1 VAAVRSAA
9 AASLL
14 RRFEMRLPMNKRL
27 AAFFLIISSFAVGQ
41 APNNFDTE
49 KARVSTLLNEHEF
62 AAALDLAKALNK
74 RVPDDVMVYGL
85 LTDAN
90 LELGNYS
97 GAEASTQ
104 WMLNLRPGNRPAL
117 IRTAR
122 LRELFGDSEGA
133 YEAIDLAYQSTPSTE
148 TEERAAILT
157 EMGHLRFV
165 SGNSDVAEKLLLQA
179 LTASPSYPDAL
190 GRMAQVRMAQ
200 KRYSDAVVLFQQ
212 RYQVAPRAG
221 NLYELAEAL
230 QLARR
235 NSEAK
240 KAFAEFET
248 QALLESGKK
257 DNSNRALIFYYA
269 DHAHRPAQA
278 LKLAE
283 QEIGWRHDIY
293 TLDAYAW
300 ALHVNGQDAQARK
313 QIEIALAVGVRDSK
327 LFLHAGII
335 ARKSG
340 DRAAADRYLKQS
352 AELNSKDSEQARNL
366 SAGVPQSA
374 RR

>member
-1 VAAVRSAA
+1 
-9 AASLL
+9 
-14 RRFEMRLPMNKRL
+14 MNKRL

-300 ALHVNGQDAQARK
+300 ALHVNGEDAQARK